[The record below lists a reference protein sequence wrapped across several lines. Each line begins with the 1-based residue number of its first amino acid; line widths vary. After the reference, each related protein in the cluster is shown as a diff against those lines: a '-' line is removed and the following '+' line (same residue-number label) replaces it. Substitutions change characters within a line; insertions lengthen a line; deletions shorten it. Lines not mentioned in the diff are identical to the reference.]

1 MHLRVREVYPPAV
14 LTPAENPDRRALYR
28 TTRLVNGNT
37 YACNVTR
44 IPTKA
49 ASAMLWKN
57 TKRRIS
63 PSCPYHSVA
72 VLATTMLCASTIL
85 PITPPALLAALIRTG
100 ESPICCAEI
109 FWRLPNST
117 LDAVSD
123 PVSATPSQPSNV
135 PKKG

>member
-72 VLATTMLCASTIL
+72 VLATTMLWASIIF
-85 PITPPALLAALIRTG
+85 PITPPQLFAAAIKFADTPTC
-100 ESPICCAEI
+100 SAEI
-109 FWRLPNST
+109 FCRLPNNT
-117 LDAVSD
+117 FDEVSE
-123 PVSATPSQPSNV
+123 PVRATPNHPSKV
-135 PKKG
+135 PKNG